1 MRHRTKW
8 GKKRNEGLSIGNVS
22 DKDEGALNVT
32 KTFINGKRVDS
43 VKFENEAHFMS
54 FAAIIY
60 IRMGQRAQ
68 IFISET
74 Q

>member
-1 MRHRTKW
+1 M
-8 GKKRNEGLSIGNVS
+8 S
-22 DKDEGALNVT
+22 DKDGGALNVT
-32 KTFINGKRVDS
+32 ETFINGKRVDS

-60 IRMGQRAQ
+60 TRMGQRAQ